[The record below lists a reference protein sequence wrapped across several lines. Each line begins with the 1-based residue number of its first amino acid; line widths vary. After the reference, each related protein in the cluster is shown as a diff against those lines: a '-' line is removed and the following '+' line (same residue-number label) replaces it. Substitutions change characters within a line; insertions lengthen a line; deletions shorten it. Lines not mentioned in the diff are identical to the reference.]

1 MSEETKITNMA
12 VGYHFD
18 IKIEREIRTETGA
31 KYPDKSV
38 VTASLSGNAPTFDA
52 VIEQAKKAREAIE
65 ELLVEKKPIVKEEEK
80 PVEEKKE

>member
-1 MSEETKITNMA
+1 MIEMSEETKITNMA

-38 VTASLSGNAPTFDA
+38 VTASLSGNASSFEA
-52 VIEQAKKAREAIE
+52 IVEQAKKAREAIE
-65 ELLVEKKPIVKEEEK
+65 ELLVEKKPI
-80 PVEEKKE
+80 EEKKE